1 MTSSATFNS
10 TTPSTLQKTI
20 ELLKTLVA
28 FDTTSRESNLG
39 LIEFVRDHLKSLGM
53 ESRLSYD
60 AEKRKANLFAT
71 FGDMPARGIVLCG
84 HTDVVP
90 VDGQAWDTNPFQT
103 HIADGKI
110 YGRGAVDMKGFI
122 AASLAMMPAYMAS
135 DLKQPLH
142 LALTYDEETGCI
154 GVQTLI
160 RDLASINIR
169 PAGCFVG
176 EPTRMQVMTGHKGM
190 RVTRCNVKGLEAH
203 SSMVPEAVNAIEY
216 AGRLIEKIRT
226 MSVQLRADGPFDS
239 VFKIPHST
247 MQTGLIK
254 GGAAPNIVAKDCE
267 FVFDCRTLPQSNS
280 DELINQIQQY
290 ADKLKVEMRKI
301 YAQSDITFE
310 TIANAAPLATQDDAP
325 IAYLG
330 AALARNNLLGRVS
343 FATDG
348 GWLHQAGIPCV
359 VVGPGDIEVAH
370 KPNEFIEISQI
381 EECLGFLDRLRE
393 RMTQEVLLGEGS

>member
-1 MTSSATFNS
+1 MTSI
-10 TTPSTLQKTI
+10 STLDRCT
-20 ELLKTLVA
+20 ELLKTLVS

-39 LIEFVRDHLKSLGM
+39 LIEFVRDHLLSLGIR
-53 ESRLSYD
+53 SRLSYD
-60 AEKRKANLFAT
+60 VHSKKANLFAT
-71 FGDMPARGIVLCG
+71 FGDMPERGIVLCG

-90 VDGQAWDTNPFQT
+90 VDGQNWDTDPFKT
-103 HIADGKI
+103 HFANGKI
-110 YGRGAVDMKGFI
+110 FGRGAVDMKGFI
-122 AASLAMMPAYMAS
+122 AASLSMLPAFMAS

-142 LALTYDEETGCI
+142 LALTYDEEVGCI

-160 RDLASINIR
+160 KDLQSANIR

-190 RVTRCNVKGLEAH
+190 RVTRCKLRGLEAH

-216 AGRLIEKIRT
+216 AARLIEKIRT
-226 MSVQLRADGPFDS
+226 LSTELRAQGPFDS
-239 VFKIPHST
+239 VFKIAHT
-247 MQTGLIK
+247 TLQTGLIH
-254 GGAAPNIVAKDCE
+254 GGSAPNIVAKDCE

-280 DELINQIQQY
+280 DELINKIKAY
-290 ADKLKVEMRKI
+290 AEELKEEMRKVH
-301 YAQSDITFE
+301 ASSDITFE
-310 TIANAAPLATQDDAP
+310 TIANAAPLATLDDAP
-325 IAYLG
+325 ITYLG
-330 AALARNNLLGRVS
+330 TALARNNRLGRVS

-370 KPNEFIEISQI
+370 KPNEFIEISQL

-393 RMTQEVLLGEGS
+393 RMTEQVLLP

>member
-1 MTSSATFNS
+1 MTTH
-10 TTPSTLQKTI
+10 STLQNTI

-39 LIEFVRDHLKSLGM
+39 LIEFVRDHLLSLGIQ
-53 ESRLSYD
+53 SRLSYD
-60 AEKRKANLFAT
+60 AQKRKANLFAT
-71 FGDMPARGIVLCG
+71 FGDMPGRGIVLCG

-90 VDGQAWDTNPFQT
+90 VDGQAWDTNPFQA

-122 AASLAMMPAYMAS
+122 AASLAMLPAYMAS

-142 LALTYDEETGCI
+142 LAFTYDEEIGCI

-160 RDLASINIR
+160 RDLESANIR

-190 RVTRCNVKGLEAH
+190 RVTRCNVRGLEAH
-203 SSMVPEAVNAIEY
+203 SSMAPEAVNSIEY
-216 AGRLIEKIRT
+216 AARLIEKIRNMAT
-226 MSVQLRADGPFDS
+226 QLRTDGPFDP
-239 VFKIPHST
+239 VFKIPHTT
-247 MQTGLIK
+247 MQTRLIK

-280 DELINQIQQY
+280 DELINQIQEH
-290 ADKLKVEMRKI
+290 AEKLKQEMRKI
-301 YAQSDITFE
+301 HAQSDITFE
-310 TIANAAPLATQDDAP
+310 TIANAAPLATSDEAP
-325 IAYLG
+325 ISYLG
-330 AALARNNLLGRVS
+330 TALARNNLLGRVS
-343 FATDG
+343 FATDA

-393 RMTQEVLLGEGS
+393 RMTEQVLLS

>member
-1 MTSSATFNS
+1 MTS
-10 TTPSTLQKTI
+10 TTTLNNTI

-39 LIEFVRDHLKSLGM
+39 LIEFVRDHLKSLGIS
-53 ESRLSYD
+53 SRLSYD

-71 FGDMPARGIVLCG
+71 FGDMPQRGLVLCG

-90 VDGQAWDTNPFQT
+90 VDGQAWDTNPFQA

-122 AASLAMMPAYMAS
+122 AASLAMLPAYMAS

-142 LALTYDEETGCI
+142 LALTYDEEIGCV

-160 RDLASINIR
+160 RDLQQANIH

-190 RVTRCNVKGLEAH
+190 RVTRCNVRGLEAH
-203 SSMVPEAVNAIEY
+203 SSMAPEAINAIEY
-216 AGRLIEKIRT
+216 AGRLIEKIRQ
-226 MSVQLRADGPFDS
+226 MAIGLRTEGPFDP
-239 VFKIPHST
+239 VFKIPHTT
-247 MQTGLIK
+247 MQTGLIH
-254 GGAAPNIVAKDCE
+254 GGTAPNIVAKDCE

-280 DELINQIQQY
+280 DELIIQIQEH
-290 ADKLKVEMRKI
+290 AEKLKEEMRKI
-301 YAQSDITFE
+301 YAQSDISFD
-310 TIANAAPLATQDDAP
+310 TIANAAPLATSDEAP
-325 IAYLG
+325 ISYLG
-330 AALARNNLLGRVS
+330 KALTRNNLLGRVS
-343 FATDG
+343 FATDA
-348 GWLHQAGIPCV
+348 GWLHQAGIPCI

-393 RMTQEVLLGEGS
+393 RMTQEVLLS

>member
-1 MTSSATFNS
+1 MS
-10 TTPSTLQKTI
+10 TPSTLQNTI
-20 ELLKTLVA
+20 DLLKTLVA

-39 LIEFVRDHLKSLGM
+39 LIEFVRDHLLSLGIQ
-53 ESRLSYD
+53 SRLSYD
-60 AEKRKANLFAT
+60 AQKRKANLFAT
-71 FGDMPARGIVLCG
+71 FGDMPGRGIVLCG

-90 VDGQAWDTNPFQT
+90 VDGQAWDTNPFQA

-110 YGRGAVDMKGFI
+110 YGRGTVDMKGFI
-122 AASLAMMPAYMAS
+122 AASLAMLPAYMAS

-142 LALTYDEETGCI
+142 LAFTYDEEIGCI

-160 RDLASINIR
+160 RDLQAANIR

-190 RVTRCNVKGLEAH
+190 RVTRCNVRGLEAH
-203 SSMVPEAVNAIEY
+203 SSMAPEAVNAIEY
-216 AGRLIEKIRT
+216 AGRLIEKIRNMAT
-226 MSVQLRADGPFDS
+226 QLRAEGPFDS
-239 VFKIPHST
+239 VFKIPHTT
-247 MQTGLIK
+247 MQTGMIK

-280 DELINQIQQY
+280 DELINQIQ
-290 ADKLKVEMRKI
+290 AHAEVLKAEMRKI
-301 YAQSDITFE
+301 HAQSDITFE
-310 TIANAAPLATQDDAP
+310 TLANAAPLATAEEAP
-325 IAYLG
+325 ISYLG

-343 FATDG
+343 FATDA

-393 RMTQEVLLGEGS
+393 RMTEQVLLA

>member
-1 MTSSATFNS
+1 MS
-10 TTPSTLQKTI
+10 TPSTLQNTI
-20 ELLKTLVA
+20 DLLKTLVA

-39 LIEFVRDHLKSLGM
+39 LIEFVRDHLLSLGIQ
-53 ESRLSYD
+53 SRLSYD
-60 AEKRKANLFAT
+60 AQKRKANLFAT
-71 FGDMPARGIVLCG
+71 FGDMPGRGIVLCG

-90 VDGQAWDTNPFQT
+90 VDGQAWDTNPFQA

-122 AASLAMMPAYMAS
+122 AASLAMLPAYMAS

-142 LALTYDEETGCI
+142 LAFTYDEEIGCI

-160 RDLASINIR
+160 RDLQAANIR

-190 RVTRCNVKGLEAH
+190 RVTRCNVRGLEAH
-203 SSMVPEAVNAIEY
+203 SSMAPEAVNAIEY
-216 AGRLIEKIRT
+216 AGRLIEKIRNMAT
-226 MSVQLRADGPFDS
+226 QLRAEGPFDS
-239 VFKIPHST
+239 VFKIPHTT

-280 DELINQIQQY
+280 DELINQIQAH
-290 ADKLKVEMRKI
+290 ADVLKAEMRKI
-301 YAQSDITFE
+301 HAQSDITFE
-310 TIANAAPLATQDDAP
+310 TLANAAPLATAEEAP
-325 IAYLG
+325 ISYLG

-343 FATDG
+343 FATDA

-393 RMTQEVLLGEGS
+393 RMTEQVLLA

>member
-1 MTSSATFNS
+1 MNSS
-10 TTPSTLQKTI
+10 STLNNCI

-39 LIEFVRDHLKSLGM
+39 LIEYVRDHLQTLSIK
-53 ESRLSYD
+53 SRLSYD
-60 AEKRKANLFAT
+60 SEKRKANLFAT

-90 VDGQAWDTNPFQT
+90 VDGQNWITDPFKA
-103 HIADGKI
+103 HVAEGKI

-122 AASLAMMPAYMAS
+122 AATMSMLPAFMAT
-135 DLKQPLH
+135 DIKQPLH
-142 LALTYDEETGCI
+142 LALTYDEEIGCV

-160 RDLASINIR
+160 KDLLLANIK

-190 RVTRCNVKGLEAH
+190 RITRCKLQGLEAH
-203 SSMVPEAVNAIEY
+203 SSMAPEAVNAIEY
-216 AGRLIEKIRT
+216 ASRLIEKIRN
-226 MSVQLRADGPFDS
+226 LAADLKENGPFDS
-239 VFKIPHST
+239 VYKIPHST

-254 GGAAPNIVAKDCE
+254 GGVAPNIVAKDCE
-267 FVFDCRTLPQSNS
+267 FVFDCRTLPQTNS
-280 DELINQIQQY
+280 DELIFQIKEY
-290 ADKLKVEMRKI
+290 AQKLKAEMQKI
-301 YAQSDITFE
+301 HSQADITFE
-310 TIANAAPLATQDDAP
+310 TLANAAPLTTPEDAA
-325 IAYLG
+325 ITYLG
-330 AALARNNLLGRVS
+330 TALTRNNLLGRVS

-348 GWLHQAGIPCV
+348 GWLNQAGIPCV

-381 EECLGFLDRLRE
+381 EECLAFIDRLRG
-393 RMTQEVLLGEGS
+393 RMSEDALLL